1 MTPPIYL
8 DYNASTPVAPEVLD
22 VMVRVFRDVH
32 GNALSGHAFGR
43 AAREVVENA
52 RAEVAGLIGAAPDEI
67 VFTSGGTE
75 SNNAAVL
82 GAAEAAAAR
91 GRHVV
96 LSAIEDASGDL
107 PCRALEG

>member
-32 GNALSGHAFGR
+32 GNALSGHAYGR
-43 AAREVVENA
+43 AARETVESA
-52 RAEVAGLIGAAPDEI
+52 RAEVAALIGASPDEI

-75 SNNAAVL
+75 SNNAVIL
-82 GAAEAAAAR
+82 GGADAGAGR
-91 GRHVV
+91 GRHIVI
-96 LSAIEDASGDL
+96 SAIEHSSTEL
-107 PCRALEG
+107 PLRT

>member
-43 AAREVVENA
+43 AAREAVEA
-52 RAEVAGLIGAAPDEI
+52 GIALRDEAIFGRDDAGELVMLGFRVAGDRDGSFRFAP
-67 VFTSGGTE
+67 
-75 SNNAAVL
+75 
-82 GAAEAAAAR
+82 EAGHIPQGSTLAAAR
-91 GRHVV
+91 TPTSHR
-96 LSAIEDASGDL
+96 
-107 PCRALEG
+107 